1 MRLWKRTI
9 DQMGPEAR
17 EIFAREPEQDDA
29 MRVVLMAWG
38 DLDTCRPLGFSGEGW
53 IGWDKCDRWCERKGL
68 DADAADVLWRV
79 IHRVDIEE
87 MERRAFEAKAHGG
100 K

>member
-9 DQMGPEAR
+9 EQMGPEAR
-17 EIFAREPEQDDA
+17 A
-29 MRVVLMAWG
+29 VLSQQPQRDEAINFVLSAWS
-38 DLDTCRPLGFSGEGW
+38 DLDTCRPIGFGGEGR

-79 IHRVDIEE
+79 IQRLDIEE
-87 MERRAFEAKAHGG
+87 MERRAFEAKARSKG
-100 K
+100 